1 MSIRPMIGSSIVLRV
16 NFPSTPHIPP
26 ILLCLILSSSFF
38 PRLLLSLQFP
48 LHFASYSFQINLFFN
63 PLLHLLAPVNSSSL
77 CHSTPFLLP
86 VFSSQHLSAPIP
98 TRFPATQLPS
108 SSPTSLYNFFASP
121 SFFSFS
127 AVFFTAPFVRW
138 LMLELLDV
146 EMLRKCVAVMECRL
160 ILKKRETQAE
170 QDWRVGKGGRNLL
183 RTGSG
188 R

>member
-26 ILLCLILSSSFF
+26 ILLCLSLSSSFF

-48 LHFASYSFQINLFFN
+48 LHFASYSFRLICSSILCCTSSLLSI
-63 PLLHLLAPVNSSSL
+63 LLHFVI
-77 CHSTPFLLP
+77 LLP
-86 VFSSQHLSAPIP
+86 SFYLFSALNISPPPFPHASLPLS
-98 TRFPATQLPS
+98 FLPL
-108 SSPTSLYNFFASP
+108 PSLYNFFASP

-170 QDWRVGKGGRNLL
+170 
-183 RTGSG
+183 
-188 R
+188 